1 MIEFTTSSGFT
12 AQINDQAA
20 NDWRLFDAV
29 SDAQSEDAGS
39 RMLGVRQICLLLL
52 GKPGY
57 TALQKHLAAP
67 DGSVPTEAM
76 EREILEI
83 FGAIGADAKN

>member
-1 MIEFTTSSGFT
+1 MKEFTTSSGFT
-12 AQINDQAA
+12 AQINDKAA
-20 NDWRLFDAV
+20 DDWRLFDAV
-29 SDAQSEDAGS
+29 SDAQSDDAGT

-57 TALQKHLAAP
+57 SALQKHLAAP
-67 DGSVPTEAM
+67 DGSVDVHAM

-83 FGAIGADAKN
+83 FGALGADAKN

>member
-1 MIEFTTSSGFT
+1 MKEFTTSSGFT
-12 AQINDQAA
+12 AQINDKAA
-20 NDWRLFDAV
+20 EDWRLFDAV
-29 SDAQSEDAGS
+29 SDAQSDDAGT

-57 TALQKHLAAP
+57 SALQKHLAVP
-67 DGSVPTEAM
+67 DGSVDVHAM

-83 FGAIGADAKN
+83 FGALGADAKN

>member
-1 MIEFTTSSGFT
+1 MMEFTTSSGFT

-29 SDAQSEDAGS
+29 SDAQSDNAGT

-57 TALQKHLAAP
+57 AALQKHLAAP
-67 DGSVPTEAM
+67 DGSVDVHAM

>member
-1 MIEFTTSSGFT
+1 MKEFTTSSGFT
-12 AQINDQAA
+12 AQINEKAA
-20 NDWRLFDAV
+20 EDWRLFDAV
-29 SDAQSEDAGS
+29 SDAQSDNAGT

-57 TALQKHLAAP
+57 SALQKHLAAP
-67 DGSVPTEAM
+67 DGSVDVHAM

-83 FGAIGADAKN
+83 FGALGADAKN

>member
-1 MIEFTTSSGFT
+1 MKEFTTSSGFT
-12 AQINDQAA
+12 AQINDKAA
-20 NDWRLFDAV
+20 EDWRLFDAV
-29 SDAQSEDAGS
+29 SDAQSDDAGT

-57 TALQKHLAAP
+57 SALQKHLAAP
-67 DGSVPTEAM
+67 DGSVDVHAM

-83 FGAIGADAKN
+83 FGALGADAKN